1 MGNLNPK
8 KKNLYKGRCLWP
20 GRMWSFNILLSDTFS
35 EFLQQNEHFNGL
47 LPTIIRIFWIVFK
60 SFYLTRKYSQIHIC
74 IYKYVLI
81 SNDLICII
89 LIEKIFYDEK
99 IQDPITLE
107 LTVIDRCHDCVLHIC
122 QVEVILG
129 GRVVVFYMMVLT
141 FPPPT
146 SYPSLIP
153 HL

>member
-81 SNDLICII
+81 SNDLICTISHWENI
-89 LIEKIFYDEK
+89 LWRK
-99 IQDPITLE
+99 DPRSNHFGIN
-107 LTVIDRCHDCVLHIC
+107 CYW
-122 QVEVILG
+122 QVSWLCPP
-129 GRVVVFYMMVLT
+129 YMSGWSDT
-141 FPPPT
+141 WW
-146 SYPSLIP
+146 
-153 HL
+153 